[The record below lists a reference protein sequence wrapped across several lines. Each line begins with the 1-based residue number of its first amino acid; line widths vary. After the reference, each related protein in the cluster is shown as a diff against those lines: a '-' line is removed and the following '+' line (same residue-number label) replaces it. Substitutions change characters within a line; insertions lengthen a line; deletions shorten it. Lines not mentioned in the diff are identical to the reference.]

1 MSLAL
6 TKAMPALYGD
16 LQHYALIHGDS
27 LTLLRSFPSHSVDS
41 VVTDPP
47 YAIGFD
53 GEAWDSG
60 DLASPLGFQAFSA
73 DWAAE
78 VRRVLKPGGHVLAF
92 GSPRTFHRM
101 VAGCEDIGLEIRD
114 QLLWLHGR
122 GVPKSR
128 VLPGGIST
136 TLKPSYEPILMAR
149 SPLGEKT
156 AAANIACHGTGG
168 LNIDATRLPQPE
180 GAGYWPSH
188 VVLSHEERC
197 SEEGCYDDC
206 AVQVVDSLG
215 ASSTGELTRLFYVG
229 KASSR
234 EREAGLDELTH
245 STKEIF
251 SSGTALARARANV
264 HPTVKPID
272 VMRWLVRLVTPPGGL
287 VLDPFT
293 GSGSTGCAA
302 VLEGR
307 RFIGI
312 EREAKYVPIAQAR
325 LDYWTGQAAPRT
337 APTVPAGLASNGD
350 KNADFQVK
358 RDLTSA

>member
-1 MSLAL
+1 MSVAL

-16 LQHYALIHGDS
+16 LQNYALIQGDS
-27 LTLLRSFPSHSVDS
+27 LMLLRSFPDHSVDA

-53 GEAWDSG
+53 GEAWDGG

-128 VLPGGIST
+128 MLPGGVST
-136 TLKPSYEPILMAR
+136 TLKPSYEPIMLAR
-149 SPLGEKT
+149 APLAEGT
-156 AAANIACHGTGG
+156 AVANIERHRTGG
-168 LNIDATRLPQPE
+168 LNIDATRLPKTD
-180 GAGYWPSH
+180 GSGYWPSH
-188 VVLSHEERC
+188 VVLNHEDGC
-197 SEEGCYDDC
+197 AEEDGCQDSC

-215 ASSTGELTRLFYVG
+215 STSTGQLTRLFYVG
-229 KASSR
+229 KASR
-234 EREAGLDELTH
+234 QEREAGLDELTH

-302 VLEGR
+302 VLESR

-312 EREAKYVPIAQAR
+312 EREAKYVPIARAR
-325 LDYWTGQAAPRT
+325 LTYWANHAAELDRVSGPK
-337 APTVPAGLASNGD
+337 SS
-350 KNADFQVK
+350 DFQDK
-358 RDLTSA
+358 AA